1 VSLISYGWNPK
12 IECLYSEAR
21 PGEPAR
27 VIRVDRGAAVVVDGA
42 GERRVAVRP
51 DLAPAVGDWVVVD
64 GTTEPGTVRD
74 IIPRWTAI
82 RRRRPGAAEQQ
93 QTIAANVDRLVIVES
108 FERGPNLRRIERAV
122 AVAWDSGA
130 LPVVVLTKAD
140 LAEDPESVAAE
151 VAAAMPAVPVIPV
164 SVTEGHG
171 AQDVLWELP
180 EGSTAVLIGPSGVGK
195 STLVNALSGSDAM
208 ATGHVR
214 AGDAKGRHTTTHR
227 QMVALPGNR
236 CVIDTPGLREL
247 GLWLDAES
255 VEASF
260 ADIEALAEQCRFR
273 DCRHE
278 GEPGCAVASALEAG
292 EMDGARLGSFL
303 RLRREAER
311 LEQRVDPT
319 QLRQRR
325 AEDRRFA
332 RLVRAEVRRKR
343 GR

>member
-1 VSLISYGWNPK
+1 
-12 IECLYSEAR
+12 
-21 PGEPAR
+21 
-27 VIRVDRGAAVVVDGA
+27 
-42 GERRVAVRP
+42 
-51 DLAPAVGDWVVVD
+51 
-64 GTTEPGTVRD
+64 
-74 IIPRWTAI
+74 
-82 RRRRPGAAEQQ
+82 
-93 QTIAANVDRLVIVES
+93 
-108 FERGPNLRRIERAV
+108 
-122 AVAWDSGA
+122 
-130 LPVVVLTKAD
+130 
-140 LAEDPESVAAE
+140 
-151 VAAAMPAVPVIPV
+151 
-164 SVTEGHG
+164 
-171 AQDVLWELP
+171 
-180 EGSTAVLIGPSGVGK
+180 
-195 STLVNALSGSDAM
+195 
-208 ATGHVR
+208 
-214 AGDAKGRHTTTHR
+214 
-227 QMVALPGNR
+227 MVALPGNR

-278 GEPGCAVASALEAG
+278 GEPGCAVASAVEAG

-319 QLRQRR
+319 QLSQRR